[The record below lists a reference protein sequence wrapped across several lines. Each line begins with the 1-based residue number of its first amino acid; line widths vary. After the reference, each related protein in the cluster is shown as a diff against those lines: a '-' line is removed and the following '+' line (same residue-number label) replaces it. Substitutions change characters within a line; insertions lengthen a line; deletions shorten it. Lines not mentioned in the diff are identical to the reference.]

1 MSSCLLAGELIDST
15 PTVSVM
21 DSNGCKTEE
30 IIHHAFNK
38 AESRPTAMLKAQTNQ
53 GTRSY
58 KQYTFFFFEGRSK

>member
-30 IIHHAFNK
+30 IIHH
-38 AESRPTAMLKAQTNQ
+38 EAQQ
-53 GTRSY
+53 
-58 KQYTFFFFEGRSK
+58 FEVT